1 MYAREQWFASR
12 CALEKSQK
20 TTLVY
25 SEATVYGWPNMGHHL
40 VDRSTSGPAENP
52 IPGYSRVSG
61 APSGFYNSGDRIA
74 VPPDAVRLLR
84 ESIAAR
90 KEGAAVNEQIRAAAA
105 LICEEA
111 HRTDAM
117 PENVLVSIKELC
129 HSLPEYEAIRGAKE
143 RDAFVSVVVTL
154 VIEEYYRV

>member
-1 MYAREQWFASR
+1 
-12 CALEKSQK
+12 
-20 TTLVY
+20 
-25 SEATVYGWPNMGHHL
+25 MGHHIADHSPS
-40 VDRSTSGPAENP
+40 VSAENP
-52 IPGYSRVSG
+52 TLAHARLSDGPSRL
-61 APSGFYNSGDRIA
+61 FTSGDRIA
-74 VPPDAVRLLR
+74 VPPNAVQLLR

-90 KEGAAVNEQIRAAAA
+90 QNGSTVNEQIRAAAA

-129 HSLPEYEAIRGAKE
+129 HSLPEYEAIRGARE

-154 VIEEYYRV
+154 AIEEYYRV